1 MSKAQIYSELLCV
14 IRRNRGN
21 EKFLHFALMR
31 ERTLEKLLTQ
41 PEATT

>member
-1 MSKAQIYSELLCV
+1 MSKAQTYSELLRV

-31 ERTLEKLLTQ
+31 ARTLEKLLSQ
-41 PEATT
+41 PEDT